1 MAVKRRA
8 KKKYYKDKYILALYD
23 VEDNLVDVF
32 DNIHQLSDW
41 LECCVESVSSS
52 VSRMLSGGINYMFHK
67 NQRYKVYAIEIKRGV
82 KNNAK
87 KS

>member
-1 MAVKRRA
+1 MAGRT
-8 KKKYYKDKYILALYD
+8 KKKYYKDRFILALYD

-52 VSRMLSGGINYMFHK
+52 VSRMLSGGTNYMFHK
-67 NQRYKVYAIEIKRGV
+67 NQKFKVYAIEIKKG
-82 KNNAK
+82 
-87 KS
+87 